1 MKRSMVSTV
10 QVVFVAIF
18 LAAAVG
24 LLFLHPSARQP
35 GPGNDPQAQCEARGD
50 WWDPQDRVC
59 AVPTPLSTITGHAG
73 KPAQ

>member
-10 QVVFVAIF
+10 QIVFAVIF

-24 LLFLHPSARQP
+24 LLFLRPSAHQP

-50 WWDPQDRVC
+50 WWDAQDRVC

-73 KPAQ
+73 RPAQ